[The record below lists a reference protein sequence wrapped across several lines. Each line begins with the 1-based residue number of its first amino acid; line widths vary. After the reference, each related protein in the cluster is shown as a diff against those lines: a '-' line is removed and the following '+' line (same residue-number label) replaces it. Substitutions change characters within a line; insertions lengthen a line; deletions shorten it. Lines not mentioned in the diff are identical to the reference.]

1 MTPFV
6 SSNDTLQ
13 ALQMKIVSSNDT
25 LQALQMSQK
34 LYIQMS
40 QKHLKKSIAR
50 QIGHALGFTFFIS
63 KREMLSTQSA
73 MM

>member
-1 MTPFV
+1 
-6 SSNDTLQ
+6 
-13 ALQMKIVSSNDT
+13 MKIVSSNDT

-50 QIGHALGFTFFIS
+50 QIGHAYIIFHLEKKF
-63 KREMLSTQSA
+63 KA
-73 MM
+73 P